1 MVKSTHIVISMILVI
16 FLLLT
21 TTAYSERFVIQD
33 VYEATLLSDGTLQTS
48 LTPINAAG
56 VVGYVCAS
64 SDCAT
69 VSGTFLPTTTTG
81 ADNSIIIE
89 YPTTLQ
95 NPNGYGI
102 YFYKPGYAIWEVSA
116 NWFGTTTNDPA
127 GPFNAYLSRVEVCR
141 SPIDTFQVIND
152 VHPNQPIMI
161 DVSASLDAVTR
172 SALFHSGELDYVPP
186 ALLPYYQVETEITL
200 TITEE
205 NSGVVHTET
214 RTINIDFS
222 GEELV
227 QFTWVPTELG
237 QYTAEVSTDVTDAKC
252 KSSMKEYSRKQFGV
266 IPEGPKEFCYL
277 LLNNLSALPTHQEV
291 GSTIGIDVTSIA
303 NYFDT
308 LGDLHPLPAELELT
322 VTRLGVV
329 EHTDTLSIPV
339 GNNINDYQ
347 TTSWNFVP
355 SRAGEHQITVEGSY
369 LGCPFQ
375 NGTNDVVSQSYFVL
389 GSGRPVFLTLPNVI
403 LQKDSGLNGDLFDLD
418 DFTSDPE
425 NDPLVFNIESETD
438 TTVVDCSIDVDNK
451 IDCFV
456 KPGVVGASD
465 VTVSVTDGTSFEYQ
479 TFTVTVNGTVT
490 TQCSDLIDNDG
501 DGLVDLADPG
511 CSNPQDDDESDG
523 TSQCQD
529 GFDNDGDGLVD
540 MADPVCS
547 SPQDD
552 DEEGEL
558 LLDYVLINGLQVQA
572 GDYVSI
578 TRGPQDIAI
587 GLTALDDYTGANYV
601 EVETIAQTVDF
612 DSSLVEIVYNTNIQ
626 ENHVLSFGQ
635 NLPADTYAIRVNVY
649 GRFDRIH
656 AFEFYVV
663 LGNAAQC
670 SDNFDNDGDGLV
682 DMADPGC
689 SNPQDDDESDGTS
702 QCQDNFDNDGDGLVD
717 MADPGCSN
725 PQDDDESDGTSQCQ
739 DGFDN
744 DGDGLVDMADPG
756 CSSPQDDD
764 ESDGT
769 SQCQDG
775 FDNDGDGLVDMAD
788 PGCSNPQDDDESDGT
803 SQCQDGFDNDGDGLV
818 DLADP
823 GCSSPQDDKEYT
835 PKVSECRDG
844 IDNDGDGDID
854 SDDAACQRGM
864 QHENEDPLAEEG
876 LFISN
881 IVLIDSNGY
890 SSPGSL
896 GAFSIHVRN
905 NGASSMKNVK
915 IVVTV
920 PDFGLRGS
928 AGPFTLDKGS
938 ATTRKIYMWDA
949 DVLEPGI
956 YDARVTI
963 YSEGSIRIKH
973 REFVVE

>member
-540 MADPVCS
+540 
-547 SPQDD
+547 
-552 DEEGEL
+552 
-558 LLDYVLINGLQVQA
+558 
-572 GDYVSI
+572 
-578 TRGPQDIAI
+578 
-587 GLTALDDYTGANYV
+587 
-601 EVETIAQTVDF
+601 
-612 DSSLVEIVYNTNIQ
+612 
-626 ENHVLSFGQ
+626 
-635 NLPADTYAIRVNVY
+635 
-649 GRFDRIH
+649 
-656 AFEFYVV
+656 
-663 LGNAAQC
+663 
-670 SDNFDNDGDGLV
+670 
-682 DMADPGC
+682 
-689 SNPQDDDESDGTS
+689 
-702 QCQDNFDNDGDGLVD
+702 
-717 MADPGCSN
+717 
-725 PQDDDESDGTSQCQ
+725 
-739 DGFDN
+739 
-744 DGDGLVDMADPG
+744 
-756 CSSPQDDD
+756 
-764 ESDGT
+764 
-769 SQCQDG
+769 
-775 FDNDGDGLVDMAD
+775 
-788 PGCSNPQDDDESDGT
+788 
-803 SQCQDGFDNDGDGLV
+803 
-818 DLADP
+818 LADP